1 MSDLLVIEVEERCGS
16 ALRLASP
23 RNPLDRGSHVVFAH
37 PQGYAVMQ
45 ALIERGVDRM
55 LELGPGTALA
65 DMVRATYPMVDD
77 RAVDDFRTCAGI
89 ASWIG

>member
-1 MSDLLVIEVEERCGS
+1 
-16 ALRLASP
+16 
-23 RNPLDRGSHVVFAH
+23 
-37 PQGYAVMQ
+37 
-45 ALIERGVDRM
+45 M

-65 DMVRATYPMVDD
+65 DMVRATYPMVDV